1 MGVSMGNIA
10 GDEHHD
16 GVAVDARVRVYPDT
30 DREGAGVVVEDFGQA
45 AGHAV
50 DVGGHHIVEPARR
63 WAVVLD
69 DGTLVFVDSHQLVA
83 ERLP

>member
-1 MGVSMGNIA
+1 MGVGMRQIA
-10 GDEHHD
+10 GDEHPD
-16 GVAVDARVRVYPDT
+16 GVAVDARVRVYPGT
-30 DREGAGVVVEDFGQA
+30 DRESAGVVVEDFGEA

-50 DVGGHHIVEPARR
+50 DIGRQHVVEPARR

-83 ERLP
+83 EHLP